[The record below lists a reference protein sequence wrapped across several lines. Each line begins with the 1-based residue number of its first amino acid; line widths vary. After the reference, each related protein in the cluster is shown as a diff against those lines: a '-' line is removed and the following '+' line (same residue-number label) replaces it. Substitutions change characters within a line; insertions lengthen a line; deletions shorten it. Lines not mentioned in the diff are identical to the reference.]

1 MANRGI
7 LEAGRSDG
15 GAVTHGAPALECYD
29 QERRLAMIQRTGQFE
44 AYAFSKQ
51 PGYDEQA
58 VRQAFAKAVP
68 LRTVVVY
75 CYDPR
80 AVGIPAAV
88 ARKFGDV
95 FPGETVRDG
104 TGRKVASTTT
114 LFEVVVA
121 GGRAIDALRSVTVAE
136 HLFGIERIVI
146 VHHTYCGAT
155 SFTAEGIVEAFGREH
170 GTDISSLYPRESIC
184 ITDYVSSLAHDV
196 RLTRTSAGTP
206 REVAIYGCVY
216 DIDAETL
223 SLVVEDLPAAAGRG
237 AAHASV
243 RA

>member
-1 MANRGI
+1 MTQNTNAF
-7 LEAGRSDG
+7 D
-15 GAVTHGAPALECYD
+15 
-29 QERRLAMIQRTGQFE
+29 

-51 PGYDEQA
+51 PGYDERA
-58 VRQAFAKAVP
+58 VRRAFAKAVP

-88 ARKFGDV
+88 AKEFGDV
-95 FPGETVRDG
+95 FPGAIVTDG
-104 TGRKVASTTT
+104 SGKKVASTTT

-121 GGRAIDALRSVTVAE
+121 GGRAIDALRSVTVAQ

-155 SFTAEGIVEAFGREH
+155 SFSADGIIEAYKREQ

-184 ITDYVSSLAHDV
+184 IADYVASLTHDV
-196 RLTRTSAGTP
+196 GLLRRSAGTP
-206 REVAIYGCVY
+206 RQASIYGYMY
-216 DIDAETL
+216 DIDTEAL
-223 SLVVEDLPAAAGRG
+223 SLVVEDKTAPTQRRTAQAGFRG
-237 AAHASV
+237 S
-243 RA
+243 R